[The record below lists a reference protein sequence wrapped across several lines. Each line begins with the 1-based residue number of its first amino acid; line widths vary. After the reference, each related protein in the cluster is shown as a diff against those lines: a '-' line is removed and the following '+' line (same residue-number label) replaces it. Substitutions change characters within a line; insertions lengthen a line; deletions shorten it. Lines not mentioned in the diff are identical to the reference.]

1 MFMHL
6 ITASVL
12 RFKMLRTVTLLA
24 VIDVAVFNAI
34 PVNIAW
40 KVCLIFVHR
49 SQRGTYSRTYF
60 AF

>member
-34 PVNIAW
+34 PVNIA
-40 KVCLIFVHR
+40 
-49 SQRGTYSRTYF
+49 
-60 AF
+60 